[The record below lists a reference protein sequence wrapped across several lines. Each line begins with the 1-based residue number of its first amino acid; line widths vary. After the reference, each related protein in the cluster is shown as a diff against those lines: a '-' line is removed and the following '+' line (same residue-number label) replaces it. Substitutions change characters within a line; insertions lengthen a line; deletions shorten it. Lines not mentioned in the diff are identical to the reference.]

1 MTVLLLGGVIVFSS
15 LTRDDKSDSLPGQS
29 SAAGSEPNN
38 NYDALYPTLAFVLLA
53 VSLIGHAL
61 LLVPASFPA
70 SFGCCLLNPRQQLR
84 RLWLVVRSS
93 TLFAGL
99 YFLLVFLT
107 PVHRGGTIVF
117 TGRIDDMNLQYLLVC
132 LFYLLAATVTTPSVR
147 GHVIRWVGSFNASGS
162 KEQEAAVVS
171 ALISANSL
179 SAADAYLVAHRLF
192 RGLPLTTLREK
203 ALSIFTEGGR
213 GMCAE
218 GSFLQLTERAALGDV
233 EAFVS
238 YTGID
243 DGESQSGQL
252 RRWIDEI
259 GPTDAQGR
267 PRQIWIVSS
276 LGSEPAPL
284 AEAWLK
290 PG

>member
-84 RLWLVVRSS
+84 PLWLVVRSS

>member
-117 TGRIDDMNLQYLLVC
+117 TGRIDDLNLQYLLVC

-162 KEQEAAVVS
+162 KEQEAAVVA

-179 SAADAYLVAHRLF
+179 SAADAYLVARRLF

-203 ALSIFTEGGR
+203 SVSIFTNKWGHGMRTEGG
-213 GMCAE
+213 
-218 GSFLQLTERAALGDV
+218 FLQLTERAALGDV

-238 YTGID
+238 YTGND
-243 DGESQSGQL
+243 DGESQSAQL

-267 PRQIWIVSS
+267 PRRIWIEY
-276 LGSEPAPL
+276 G
-284 AEAWLK
+284 
-290 PG
+290 

>member
-1 MTVLLLGGVIVFSS
+1 MTVLLLGGVVVFSS
-15 LTRDDKSDSLPGQS
+15 LTRDNTSDSLPGQS
-29 SAAGSEPNN
+29 SGGGSEPNE
-38 NYDALYPTLAFVLLA
+38 NYGVLYPTLAFVLLA

-70 SFGCCLLNPRQQLR
+70 SFGCCLLTPRQQLR

-107 PVHRGGTIVF
+107 PVYRGGTIVF
-117 TGRIDDMNLQYLLVC
+117 TGRIDDLNLQYLLVC

-147 GHVIRWVGSFNASGS
+147 GHTIRWVGSFNASGS
-162 KEQEAAVVS
+162 KEQEAAVVA
-171 ALISANSL
+171 ALVSANSL
-179 SAADAYLVAHRLF
+179 SAADAYLVARRLF

-218 GSFLQLTERAALGDV
+218 GSFLQLTKRAALGDV

-238 YTGID
+238 YTGND
-243 DGESQSGQL
+243 DGESQSAQL

-267 PRQIWIVSS
+267 PRRIWI
-276 LGSEPAPL
+276 EYA
-284 AEAWLK
+284 
-290 PG
+290 

>member
-1 MTVLLLGGVIVFSS
+1 MTVLLLGGVVVFSS
-15 LTRDDKSDSLPGQS
+15 LTRDNTSDSLPGQS
-29 SAAGSEPNN
+29 SGGGSEPNE
-38 NYDALYPTLAFVLLA
+38 NYGVLYPTLAFVLLA

-70 SFGCCLLNPRQQLR
+70 SFGCCLLTPRQQLR

-107 PVHRGGTIVF
+107 PVYRGGTIVF
-117 TGRIDDMNLQYLLVC
+117 TGRIDDLNLQYLLVC

-147 GHVIRWVGSFNASGS
+147 GHTIRWVGSFNASGS
-162 KEQEAAVVS
+162 KEQEAAVVA

-179 SAADAYLVAHRLF
+179 SAADAYLVARRLF

-203 ALSIFTEGGR
+203 SVSIFTNKWGHGMRTEGG
-213 GMCAE
+213 
-218 GSFLQLTERAALGDV
+218 FLQLTERAALGDV

-238 YTGID
+238 YTGND
-243 DGESQSGQL
+243 DGESQSAQL

-267 PRQIWIVSS
+267 PRRIWI
-276 LGSEPAPL
+276 EYA
-284 AEAWLK
+284 
-290 PG
+290 